1 MGLQVEALKVEVQSG
16 RAARAGAEQL
26 HDQLK
31 CLSDANAELAQQV
44 THPDDSPTAMPWCS
58 HPDKNGTVN
67 ANERSQDIDK
77 MTVDFSLIDITY
89 NGLVSLWLPKE
100 FKMFQRTRTIPAS

>member
-1 MGLQVEALKVEVQSG
+1 MRTFVGSRLKVPHVGLQVEALKVEVQSG

-44 THPDDSPTAMPWCS
+44 THPDDTPSDMRWRSSPDINGMVCS
-58 HPDKNGTVN
+58 
-67 ANERSQDIDK
+67 NENSQD
-77 MTVDFSLIDITY
+77 SNDIPIEY
-89 NGLVSLWLPKE
+89 S
-100 FKMFQRTRTIPAS
+100 AY